1 VLYYLIAA
9 SARKRGIM
17 KPSGEATIKRIEQA
31 LTSLFLRPDLQLVIL
46 FGSASKD
53 LTHPN
58 SDIDLAFLFDGPA
71 DVLALTNEVSRLVG
85 TDKVDIIDLRRASP
99 LLSHAVATEGRLF
112 YERVAG
118 SFQVFRSLAFRRYVD
133 TKKLRDARAG
143 VVRNFLNARGLS

>member
-1 VLYYLIAA
+1 
-9 SARKRGIM
+9 M
-17 KPSGEATIKRIEQA
+17 KPNGEARIHSIEQA

-46 FGSASKD
+46 FGSTAKD
-53 LTHPN
+53 LTHRD

-71 DVLALTNEVSRLVG
+71 DVLELTNEASRLLG
-85 TDKVDIIDLRRASP
+85 SDRVDVVDLRRASP
-99 LLSHAVATEGRLF
+99 LLGHAAATEGRLI

-143 VVRNFLNARGLS
+143 VVRNFLRTRGLS